1 MHGGGTNCDKDEA
14 LRRNNKRDTNHNMKD
29 KLGDRLACAPVVPL
43 IGENDAA
50 RAVAMANALGAGGLS
65 VIEVVMRSDDAQK
78 GMEAILAETEGLI
91 VGAGTVL
98 TLEQAK
104 SVRASG
110 AEFIVSPGLVDEIAQ
125 YCLSENIPFY
135 PGTMT
140 AGEVQRAY
148 ALGLRD
154 VKFFPASLAGGV
166 PMLKA
171 LSSVFREMRFMPTGG
186 VSAGNLAEFLGLPSV
201 LACGGSWLTP
211 KDAVEAGDYAR
222 ITQLAKEA
230 VQIAKTARDM

>member
-1 MHGGGTNCDKDEA
+1 MAHS
-14 LRRNNKRDTNHNMKD
+14 LP
-29 KLGDRLACAPVVPL
+29 DRLSAAPVVPL
-43 IGENDAA
+43 IGENDPV
-50 RAVAMANALGAGGLS
+50 RAVKTANALAAGGLT
-65 VIEVVMRSDDAQK
+65 VIEVVMRSSDAQQ
-78 GMEAILAETEGLI
+78 GMEAILAESEGLI

-98 TLEQAK
+98 TLDQAK
-104 SVRASG
+104 SVRESG
-110 AEFIVSPGLVDEIAQ
+110 AQFIVSPGLVDEIAT
-125 YCLSENIPFY
+125 YCLDEGIPFF

-148 ALGLRD
+148 ALGLRE

-186 VSAGNLAEFLGLPSV
+186 VSASNLSDFLALPSV

-211 KDAVEAGDYAR
+211 KDAVANDDYSQ
-222 ITQLAKEA
+222 ITNLASEA
-230 VQIAKTARDM
+230 VAIASAAR

>member
-1 MHGGGTNCDKDEA
+1 MKDE
-14 LRRNNKRDTNHNMKD
+14 LSN
-29 KLGDRLACAPVVPL
+29 RLAGAAVVPL
-43 IGENDAA
+43 ISENDQS
-50 RAVAMANALGAGGLS
+50 RAVAIANALAEGGLR

-78 GMEAILAETEGLI
+78 GMEAIIQQTEGLL

-98 TLEQAK
+98 TLDQAK
-104 SVRASG
+104 SVLDSG
-110 AEFIVSPGLVDEIAQ
+110 AQFIVCPGLVDEIVI
-125 YCLSENIPFY
+125 YCLDHNVPIY

-148 ALGLRD
+148 ALGLRE

-186 VSAGNLAEFLGLPSV
+186 VSAENLAEFLTLPSV

-211 KDAVEAGDYAR
+211 KDAVEAGDYAT
-222 ITQLAKEA
+222 ITRLASEA
-230 VQIAKTARDM
+230 VAIANSVR

>member
-1 MHGGGTNCDKDEA
+1 MREELA
-14 LRRNNKRDTNHNMKD
+14 I
-29 KLGDRLACAPVVPL
+29 RLAAAPVVPL

-50 RAVAMANALGAGGLS
+50 RAVATSKALGEGELN

-78 GMEAILAETEGLI
+78 GMEAILAETDGLI

-98 TLEQAK
+98 TLDQAK

-110 AEFIVSPGLVDEIAQ
+110 AEFIVSPGLVDEIAE
-125 YCLSENIPFY
+125 YCLADNIPFY

-148 ALGLRD
+148 AMGLRE

-171 LSSVFREMRFMPTGG
+171 FSSVFREMRFMPTGG
-186 VSAGNLAEFLGLPSV
+186 VSASNLAEFLNLPSV

-211 KDAVEAGDYAR
+211 KDAVASGDYSQ
-222 ITQLAKEA
+222 ITALAKEA
-230 VQIAKTARDM
+230 VEIAKSAR

>member
-1 MHGGGTNCDKDEA
+1 MTQS
-14 LRRNNKRDTNHNMKD
+14 LSS
-29 KLGDRLACAPVVPL
+29 RLASAPVVPL

-50 RAVAMANALGAGGLS
+50 KAVATARALGAGGLS
-65 VIEVVMRSDDAQK
+65 VIEVVMRSADAQA
-78 GMEAILAETEGLI
+78 GMEAILDQTEGLI

-98 TLEQAK
+98 TLDQAK

-110 AEFIVSPGLVDEIAQ
+110 AEFIVSPGLVDEIAL
-125 YCLSENIPFY
+125 YCLDEGIPFF

-148 ALGLRD
+148 ALGIRD

-171 LSSVFREMRFMPTGG
+171 LSSVFGEMRFMPTGG
-186 VSAGNLAEFLGLPSV
+186 VSAANLADFLALPSV

-211 KDAVEAGDYAR
+211 KDAVEAGDYETITHLAR
-222 ITQLAKEA
+222 EA
-230 VQIAKTARDM
+230 VTIARGAR

>member
-1 MHGGGTNCDKDEA
+1 MSNT
-14 LRRNNKRDTNHNMKD
+14 LS
-29 KLGDRLACAPVVPL
+29 DRLTNAPVVPL
-43 IGENDAA
+43 IGDDDAE
-50 RAVAMANALGAGGLS
+50 RAVATADALAAGGLS
-65 VIEVVMRSDDAQK
+65 VIEVVMRSPGAQR
-78 GMEAILAETEGLI
+78 GMEAILAKTDGLI

-98 TLEQAK
+98 TLDQAR

-110 AEFIVSPGLVDEIAQ
+110 AEFIVSPGLVDEIAA
-125 YCLSENIPFY
+125 YCLDEGIPFF

-148 ALGLRD
+148 ALGLRE

-171 LSSVFREMRFMPTGG
+171 LSSVFGEMRFMPTGG
-186 VSAGNLAEFLGLPSV
+186 VSAANLAEFLILPSV

-211 KDAVEAGDYAR
+211 AQAVAAGDYSK
-222 ITQLAKEA
+222 ITTLASEA
-230 VQIAKTARDM
+230 VAIANTAR

>member
-1 MHGGGTNCDKDEA
+1 MSNT
-14 LRRNNKRDTNHNMKD
+14 LS
-29 KLGDRLACAPVVPL
+29 DRLAAAPVVPL
-43 IGENDAA
+43 IGVNDAG
-50 RAVAMANALGAGGLS
+50 RAVATAEALAEGGLS
-65 VIEVVMRSDDAQK
+65 VIEVVMRSSDAQK
-78 GMEAILAETEGLI
+78 GMEAILAKASADLI

-98 TLEQAK
+98 TLDQAK

-110 AEFIVSPGLVDEIAQ
+110 AQFIVSPGLVDEIAE

-148 ALGLRD
+148 ALGLRE

-171 LSSVFREMRFMPTGG
+171 FSSVFREMRFMPTGG
-186 VSAGNLAEFLGLPSV
+186 VSAANLADFLALPSV

-211 KDAVEAGDYAR
+211 KEAVASGDYSQ
-222 ITQLAKEA
+222 ITTLASEA
-230 VQIAKTARDM
+230 VAIASQAR

>member
-1 MHGGGTNCDKDEA
+1 MSNS
-14 LRRNNKRDTNHNMKD
+14 LS
-29 KLGDRLACAPVVPL
+29 DRLSAAPVVPL
-43 IGENDAA
+43 IGENDTE
-50 RAVAMANALGAGGLS
+50 RAVKTAEALAAGGLS
-65 VIEVVMRSDDAQK
+65 VIEVVMRSNDAQK
-78 GMEAILAETEGLI
+78 SMEAILARASGDLI

-98 TLEQAK
+98 TLDQAK

-110 AEFIVSPGLVDEIAQ
+110 AKFIVSPGLVGEIAE
-125 YCLSENIPFY
+125 YCLAEAIPFF

-148 ALGLRD
+148 ALGLRE

-171 LSSVFREMRFMPTGG
+171 FSSVFREMRFMPTGG
-186 VSAGNLAEFLGLPSV
+186 VSAANLAEFLALPSV

-211 KDAVEAGDYAR
+211 KDAVAAGDYSQ
-222 ITQLAKEA
+222 ITALASEA
-230 VQIAKTARDM
+230 VAIASHAR

>member
-1 MHGGGTNCDKDEA
+1 MTKT
-14 LRRNNKRDTNHNMKD
+14 LQ
-29 KLGDRLACAPVVPL
+29 DRLAAAPIVPL

-50 RAVAMANALGAGGLS
+50 RAVKIANALAKGGLT
-65 VIEVVMRSDDAQK
+65 VIEVVMRSDDAQR
-78 GMEAILAETEGLI
+78 GMEAILAETEGLV

-98 TLEQAK
+98 TLAQAK

-110 AEFIVSPGLVDEIAQ
+110 AEFIVSPGLVDEIAI
-125 YCLSENIPFY
+125 YCRDEGIPFF

-186 VSAGNLAEFLGLPSV
+186 VSAGNLADFLALPSV
-201 LACGGSWLTP
+201 IACGGSWLTP
-211 KDAVEAGDYAR
+211 KEAVAIGDYDQISKLASDAVEIA
-222 ITQLAKEA
+222 IT
-230 VQIAKTARDM
+230 IR

>member
-1 MHGGGTNCDKDEA
+1 MSEDLSN
-14 LRRNNKRDTNHNMKD
+14 
-29 KLGDRLACAPVVPL
+29 RLLAAPVVPL
-43 IGENDAA
+43 IGENDATKA
-50 RAVAMANALGAGGLS
+50 IAIAKALASGGLS
-65 VIEVVMRSDDAQK
+65 VIEVVMRSADAQA
-78 GMEAILAETEGLI
+78 GMEAILAQTEGLI

-98 TLEQAK
+98 TLDQAK

-110 AEFIVSPGLVDEIAQ
+110 AEFIVSPGLVDEIAL
-125 YCLSENIPFY
+125 YCLDEGIPFF

-148 ALGLRD
+148 ALGLRE

-186 VSAGNLAEFLGLPSV
+186 VSAANLSDFLALPSV

-211 KDAVEAGDYAR
+211 KEAVEAGNYDT
-222 ITQLAKEA
+222 ITNLASEA
-230 VQIAKTARDM
+230 VNIARSAR